1 MDTVTDLIVNGER
14 RSIDRASTVTHLV
27 KEMGLA
33 GRAVAVE
40 VNEKLVPRKLHDQTT
55 LHPGDR
61 VEVVTL
67 VGGG

>member
-1 MDTVTDLIVNGER
+1 METVTDLIVNGER
-14 RSIDRASTVTHLV
+14 RSIDPAATVTQLI
-27 KEMGLA
+27 KELGLT

-55 LHPGDR
+55 LQPGDR